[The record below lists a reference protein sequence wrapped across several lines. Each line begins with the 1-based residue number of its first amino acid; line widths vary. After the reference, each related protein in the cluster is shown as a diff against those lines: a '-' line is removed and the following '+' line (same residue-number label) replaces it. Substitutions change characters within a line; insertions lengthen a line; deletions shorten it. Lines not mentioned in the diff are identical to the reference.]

1 MRTPVRTLRPLA
13 WATIALLPL
22 LGAGCGGS
30 GGDGDN
36 GAPASQGAETAFVT
50 TTDFTTGSYFTIDL
64 TDLTPSGDLP
74 STAGIIESDN
84 SAAYF
89 NGKVYVINRGNFSN
103 ITVLDTADLTTAVS
117 QFSTG
122 NGTNPHAMAFVSDTK
137 AYVSLYGADYILIV
151 DPTDQGNEVKG
162 QIDISAF
169 ADADGIPEASPMVIV
184 GDKLFVAVQRLD
196 RDAWFAPTDA
206 SYLVV
211 IDTATDEIVDVDPS
225 TPDVKDPI
233 VLTGTNPQFM
243 RYDEGLGKIVV
254 SETGGYGAQD
264 GGLETVDPATYEA
277 EGFFVTEEALGGD
290 VGDFALVDGTRGYA
304 VVTLPSWAN
313 DVAVLSKGDAGWEV
327 TGTLGMP
334 GAFIP
339 SLALDSTGRLLV
351 PDRTA
356 ENPGVRIFDADGEV
370 TTEPIRSGEDSLPP
384 NVIVVY

>member
-1 MRTPVRTLRPLA
+1 MKRPVRTLRPLA
-13 WATIALLPL
+13 WTAAVLLPL

-30 GGDGDN
+30 SGGDDG
-36 GAPASQGAETAFVT
+36 GTAAQGAETAFVT
-50 TTDFTTGSYFTIDL
+50 TTDYTTGSYYTINL
-64 TDLTPSGDLP
+64 SDLTPSGDLP
-74 STAGIIESDN
+74 SGAGIIESDN
-84 SAAYF
+84 SAAYH
-89 NGKVYVINRGNFSN
+89 NGKVYVINRMGFDN
-103 ITVLDTADLTTAVS
+103 ITVLDTADLTTAAS

-122 NGTNPHAMAFVSDTK
+122 NGTNPHSMAFVSDTK

-151 DPTDQGNEVKG
+151 DPTDRGNEIKG

-184 GDKLFVAVQRLD
+184 DGKLFVAVQRLD

-225 TPDVKDPI
+225 TPDVNDPI
-233 VLTGTNPQFM
+233 VLTSTNPQFM
-243 RYDEGLGKIVV
+243 RYDEALGKIVV
-254 SETGGYGAQD
+254 SETGSYGAQD

-304 VVTLPSWAN
+304 VVTLPTWAN
-313 DVAVLSKGDAGWEV
+313 DVAVLSKGDGGWEV

-334 GAFIP
+334 GAYIP
-339 SLALDSTGRLLV
+339 CLALDSAGRLLV

-356 ENPGVRIFDADGEV
+356 ENPGVRIFDADGEI
-370 TTEPIRSGEDSLPP
+370 TTEPIRSGEGSLPP
-384 NVIVVY
+384 NVILVF